1 MKLVLIDGNSLLFRA
16 FYAMQPM
23 VTKDGTFTQGVF
35 GFLNMLER
43 IRKEYAP
50 ERMAVCFDKKG
61 GTFRHEVY
69 AEYKAGRRKT
79 PVELLAQFPLLH
91 EVLEAM
97 DIEILEL
104 DRYEADDLLGTVSKA
119 AEEEGM
125 ETFIFTSD
133 KDALQLIGENTHV
146 VLTKKGVTD
155 LVTYTPESFLEE
167 YGIRPAQFVDLKAL
181 MGDSSDNLKG
191 VTGVGLKKGTQLLV
205 TYGSLDG
212 IYEHKD
218 EIKGK
223 LGENIRAEEEQARM
237 TRFLATIDREAPID
251 FSFDRMEYAHPDEE
265 RLVDIYR
272 RLEFRSFL
280 EKLGKGGRKDEAKDM
295 KPLQEISWEDFFA
308 KTADEPIVLDMVTNN
323 DHLSSP
329 AVSSVRV
336 MAEKE
341 GLYAVK
347 TLCFG
352 EEKEALQPL
361 SESGRP
367 LIGHSLRSALYT
379 LAAYDLPL
387 LPVLHDTEV
396 AEYLI
401 DPNRS
406 KYPLS
411 RLGRIYAE
419 MTIEDDEKGKKKAQ
433 TSLIPE
439 EEDREEIMKRLRILA
454 ASYHGQE
461 ERLEELGLTEVYET
475 CEKPLISLMVHMER
489 DGVAFRP
496 ELLTESREAIDARLK
511 ELEENIYEEAGKK
524 FNILSPKQLG
534 VVLFEDL
541 GIPYP
546 KGKKTSSYSTA
557 QDILDRLKDAYPIA
571 ADVLEYRKYAKL
583 KSTYIDG
590 LKLLVAEDGRIH
602 PHFNQTVAA
611 TGRLSCTEPNLQN
624 IPIRDR
630 FGRGIRKAFV
640 AADGCIFIGADYSQI
655 ELRILAALSGDE
667 ALIESFRK
675 GEDIHRRT
683 ASRVFGIPFD
693 EVTPLDRSRAKAIN
707 FGIIYGMSA
716 FGLSEDLHISVGEAD
731 RYIHDYFE
739 KHPKVKEY
747 LDGLIEEGKE
757 NLEVRTLMGRIRQ
770 IPEFRSSR
778 YNERQLAQ
786 RLAMNTPIQGSAAD
800 IMKLAMIRVG
810 KALEE
815 QGLRSKLILQI
826 HDELIIEAREE
837 EAETVKTIL
846 REGMEHAVSLAV
858 QLPVEINEGA
868 TLYDLK

>member
-61 GTFRHEVY
+61 GTFRHEAY
-69 AEYKAGRRKT
+69 ADYKAGRRKT
-79 PVELLAQFPLLH
+79 PVELLSQFPLLH

-119 AEEEGM
+119 AEGEGM

-133 KDALQLIGENTHV
+133 KDALQLIGENTRV

-167 YGIRPAQFVDLKAL
+167 YGIRPEQFVDLKAL

-237 TRFLATIDREAPID
+237 TRFLATIDREAPLE
-251 FSFDRMEYAHPDEE
+251 FSFDDMEYAHPDEE
-265 RLVDIYR
+265 RLIEIYR
-272 RLEFRSFL
+272 KLEFRSFL
-280 EKLGKGGRKDEAKDM
+280 EKLGKGAGKAENSDLKTLR
-295 KPLQEISWEDFFA
+295 EIPWEDFFE
-308 KTADEPIVLDMVTNN
+308 KSEGEPIIIDMVTNN
-323 DHLSSP
+323 DHLSKP
-329 AVSSVRV
+329 AVSSVRI

-352 EEKEALQPL
+352 EEKEALKPL
-361 SESGRP
+361 SESGRS
-367 LIGHSLRSALYT
+367 LVGHSLRSALYT

-411 RLGRIYAE
+411 RLGRVYAE
-419 MTIEDDEKGKKKAQ
+419 ISLEEEEKGKKAQ
-433 TSLIPE
+433 TTLLPE
-439 EEDREEIMKRLRILA
+439 EENREEIVKRLSVLV

-461 ERLEELGLTEVYET
+461 ERLRDLGLTEVYET
-475 CEKPLISLMVHMER
+475 CEKPLIPLMVHMER

-496 ELLTESREAIDARLK
+496 ELLTESREAIDARLE
-511 ELEENIYEEAGKK
+511 ELEEQIYEAAGKK

-534 VVLFEDL
+534 IVLFEDL
-541 GIPYP
+541 SIPYP

-557 QDILDRLKDAYPIA
+557 QDILDRIKEEYPIA

-590 LKLLVAEDGRIH
+590 LESLVAEDGRIH

-640 AADGCIFIGADYSQI
+640 AADGCRFIGADYSQI

-716 FGLSEDLHISVGEAD
+716 FGLSEDLHIPVGEAD

-757 NLEVRTLMGRIRQ
+757 KLEVRTLMGRIRQ

-815 QGLRSKLILQI
+815 QGLHSKLILQI
-826 HDELIIEAREE
+826 HDELIIEAREK
-837 EAETVKTIL
+837 EAEKVREIL
-846 REGMEHAVSLAV
+846 REGMEGAVSLAV
-858 QLPVEINEGA
+858 ALPVEINEGL